1 MTLNIGRPYAA
12 EPIFVGIVNKNAIKI
27 ILVHTKIG
35 LRLWAY
41 CSRDGSYGLVLA
53 WWMRGILY
61 GLLLPWIINSSYR
74 KWEVPSGSSYIARVP
89 YVTQKGLIIGSC

>member
-35 LRLWAY
+35 LQLRAY

-89 YVTQKGLIIGSC
+89 YVTQKGLIIRSC